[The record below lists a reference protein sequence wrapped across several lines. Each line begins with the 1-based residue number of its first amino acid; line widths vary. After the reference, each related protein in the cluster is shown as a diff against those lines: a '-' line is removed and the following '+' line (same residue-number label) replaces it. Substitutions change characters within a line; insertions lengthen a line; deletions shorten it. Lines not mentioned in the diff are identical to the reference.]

1 MSDYR
6 LGVLGGMGPQATNT
20 FYQYIIDRTAART
33 DQEHISMLIFSDNGV
48 PDRTAAILSGEE
60 EPVYDR
66 LLYGAKLLEQG
77 GCTAIAVPC
86 NTAHYFLDKVQEQI
100 SIPILHMVREACQ
113 VLASRGFRYPGVLGT
128 DGTVQSGIYQ
138 KELLALGMEPR
149 VPSPEAQRS
158 IITAYCGAIN
168 TMPTDA
174 TTKITVVNNRLNPVE
189 FQRRMLLGYA
199 GDWMDHYREEANGI
213 VLGKCSKSNN
223 EK

>member
-33 DQEHISMLIFSDNGV
+33 DQEHISMLIFSDNEV
-48 PDRTAAILSGEE
+48 PDRTAAILSGDVD
-60 EPVYDR
+60 PVYDR

-113 VLASRGFRYPGVLGT
+113 VLASRGCHYPGVLGT
-128 DGTVQSGIYQ
+128 DGTIQTGIYQ
-138 KELLALGMEPR
+138 KELIALGMEH
-149 VPSPEAQRS
+149 
-158 IITAYCGAIN
+158 
-168 TMPTDA
+168 
-174 TTKITVVNNRLNPVE
+174 VE
-189 FQRRMLLGYA
+189 
-199 GDWMDHYREEANGI
+199 E
-213 VLGKCSKSNN
+213 
-223 EK
+223 